1 MSVRVFELRRTK
13 IATARKPPASGRAP
27 FEHQE
32 ELQAIVA
39 GWPWVGAPPLLLA
52 DEDDPIF
59 WAHHGGSRADLLGYS
74 QRGRLVAAEVFL
86 DAFVERKP
94 GMQQLLRGLCRLDQ
108 HRSGPGHL
116 PGPFVVDAKLPL
128 TAIMV
133 GDGAVFPKD
142 DKQVIKIR
150 KDMQALWDDPGG
162 QWHAPEDAP
171 NREKWDPKTPAW
183 VASLGGRSLH
193 FLVFAVSRF
202 VNGDELVVT
211 AERCLDQTFV
221 RRAQ

>member
-1 MSVRVFELRRTK
+1 MAARVFELRKSK
-13 IATARKPPASGRAP
+13 IATARRAPESGRAP
-27 FEHQE
+27 FQHRE

-39 GWPWVGAPPLLLA
+39 GWPWCGAPPLLLA
-52 DEDDPIF
+52 DEEDPVF

-94 GMQQLLRGLCRLDQ
+94 GMQQLLRGLCRLDE

-116 PGPFVVDAKLPL
+116 LGPFAPDPKSPL
-128 TAIMV
+128 TAIMI
-133 GDGAVFPKD
+133 GDGAVFPRD

-150 KDMQALWDDPGG
+150 KDMQALFDDPGG

-171 NREKWDPKTPAW
+171 DREKWDTRTPGW
-183 VASLGGRSLH
+183 VAGLGARPLH
-193 FLVFAVSRF
+193 FLVFAVSRYASG
-202 VNGDELVVT
+202 GDLVI
-211 AERCLDQTFV
+211 ACERCLDQTFV
-221 RRAQ
+221 RRA